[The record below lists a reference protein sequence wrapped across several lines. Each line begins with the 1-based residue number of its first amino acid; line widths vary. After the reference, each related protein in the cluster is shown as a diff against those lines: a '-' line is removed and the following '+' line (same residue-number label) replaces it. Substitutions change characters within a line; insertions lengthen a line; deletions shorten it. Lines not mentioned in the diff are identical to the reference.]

1 VFREAL
7 GYPLRGDDGLTA
19 VLLGG
24 GVLFAAGLFLPF
36 GILFLPLFGVSFA
49 LWLSLQGYYVRVLRW
64 SAAGRSDPPGIDDIG
79 GMLGDGLG
87 AVLVTIGYALPALV
101 LLGVAGTTG
110 LLAAAGGSAGVE
122 SALRGV
128 TGIAVLFVL
137 LYLLALAY
145 VLPAAITLFAYHDS
159 VGAAFRVRTVLDGAF
174 SEDYAVGWVFALL
187 LRVAGY
193 PAALLSSALLVGPFV
208 WVYVAIAA
216 RNLHGRSFGDALDL
230 GPLPDEAATTVDTG
244 TSSPAGGTGRE
255 SRPSRPGNSADS
267 PRSSVPGSDDPGHTP
282 DGPASDADVDPMA
295 EERRRDRD
303 T

>member
-36 GILFLPLFGVSFA
+36 GILFFPLFGVSFA

-64 SAAGRSDPPGIDDIG
+64 SAAGRSDPPGIDDVG

-87 AVLVTIGYALPALV
+87 AVLVTIGYALPTLV

-145 VLPAAITLFAYHDS
+145 VLPAAVTLFAYHDS

-187 LRVAGY
+187 LRVVGY

-216 RNLHGRSFGDALDL
+216 RNLHGRSFRDALDL
-230 GPLPDEAATTVDTG
+230 GPLPDETATTADTG
-244 TSSPAGGTGRE
+244 PPSPAAGAARGPHS
-255 SRPSRPGNSADS
+255 SRPDDSTDSHHPSASESVDPADT
-267 PRSSVPGSDDPGHTP
+267 PRRSALESDLY
-282 DGPASDADVDPMA
+282 PMA
-295 EERRRDRD
+295 EERHRDRD